1 MESLFFGI
9 LEGQSL
15 ISQRTIVTI
24 TRIRKII
31 FVDWGTDIIYLH
43 PKKSFGNSN
52 LICSSPD
59 PTLALFFFKARLSDF
74 FPLIEYAKDHQQ
86 LALSQNNG
94 INVNI
99 KIFFLNAEEP
109 L

>member
-1 MESLFFGI
+1 MESLFYRI

-15 ISQRTIVTI
+15 TSQRTIVTI

-31 FVDWGTDIIYLH
+31 FVNWGTDIIYLRLE
-43 PKKSFGNSN
+43 KSFGNSN

-59 PTLALFFFKARLSDF
+59 PTLALFLSKARLSDF
-74 FPLIEYAKDHQQ
+74 FLLIEYAKDHQQ

-99 KIFFLNAEEP
+99 KIFFLTAGEP